1 MKEAIY
7 IETTIPS
14 LYVARPSPRLIEAG
28 RQQLTRIWWENHRQ
42 EFDLVSSQSVLDECV
57 RGDAELA
64 RMRLDLLGGVPLLD
78 LNEEVALAADALLR
92 SGILP
97 PKAGEDAIHIAAAS
111 VHGINYLLT
120 WNCKHI
126 ANPRIWRR
134 IGECF
139 RGLGH
144 TMSIICTPEDLIGDE
159 N

>member
-1 MKEAIY
+1 MKESIY

-14 LYVARPSPRLIEAG
+14 LYVARPSPRLIETW
-28 RQQLTRIWWENHRQ
+28 RQQLTKIWWDNHRQ
-42 EFDLVSSQSVLDECV
+42 EFDLVCSQSVLDECG
-57 RGDAELA
+57 RGDDEMVAQ
-64 RMRLDLLGGVPLLD
+64 RLEILRDLPLLD
-78 LNEEVALAADALLR
+78 LNEEVEIAAEALLR
-92 SGILP
+92 GGILP
-97 PKAGEDAIHIAAAS
+97 AKAGEDAIHIATAS

-126 ANPRIWRR
+126 ANPRIWKR